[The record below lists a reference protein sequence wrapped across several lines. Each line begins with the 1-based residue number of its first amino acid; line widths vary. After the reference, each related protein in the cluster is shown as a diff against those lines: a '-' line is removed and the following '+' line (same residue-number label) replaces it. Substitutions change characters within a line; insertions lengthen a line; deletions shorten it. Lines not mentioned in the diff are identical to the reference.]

1 MEFTNSNRDQLA
13 PNCDLSEN
21 SGYSRLL
28 IEQFEIDVRKNPA
41 LAVVAGVFSE
51 DPQMTY
57 EDPYLNDF
65 SMVNIIGTRYGG
77 DAIDTRG
84 VDYSRNPVLLPLP
97 ELPTASFSVPIKN
110 NDKKHIC
117 TQCGDAFDRWTRA
130 RDCAYKDLVQAPHQ
144 CGSRCGNAGWCAFP
158 TTSYSNLTYTRPT

>member
-1 MEFTNSNRDQLA
+1 MEFTNPIEDHSA
-13 PNCDLSEN
+13 PNFDLSEN

-28 IEQFEIDVRKNPA
+28 IEQFEIDLRKNPA

-65 SMVNIIGTRYGG
+65 SMDNTIGIQYSG
-77 DAIDTRG
+77 DAIDTNG
-84 VDYSRNPVLLPLP
+84 VGYSGDPVLLSSQ
-97 ELPTASFSVPIKN
+97 ELVTPSFSVPIKS

-117 TQCGDAFDRWTRA
+117 AQCGDGFDRWTRA
-130 RDCAYKDLVQAPHQ
+130 RDCAYKDLGQAPHQ
-144 CGSRCGNAGWCAFP
+144 CGSQCGNAGWCAFP
-158 TTSYSNLTYTRPT
+158 TTSYSNLT